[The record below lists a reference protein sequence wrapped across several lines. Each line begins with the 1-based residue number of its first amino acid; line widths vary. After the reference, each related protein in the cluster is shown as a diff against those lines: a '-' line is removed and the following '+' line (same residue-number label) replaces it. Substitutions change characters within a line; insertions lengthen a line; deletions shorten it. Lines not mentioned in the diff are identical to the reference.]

1 MKRIF
6 AIGFCFLFLG
16 CTNGISKGDLELL
29 NGYWEINE
37 VIFSD
42 GKKKEYNVNTSVDY
56 IEFKGLKGFRKK
68 VQPKFN
74 GTFQTSDDAEAFLI
88 SEIDGNFFI
97 NYKTELSE
105 WSEKLVQLN
114 SDTFSVVNEEDV
126 RYEYKRFE
134 PISISQ

>member
-6 AIGFCFLFLG
+6 VIGFCFFFLG
-16 CTNGISKGDLELL
+16 CTNSISKDDLELL

-37 VIFSD
+37 VVFPN
-42 GKKKEYNVNTSVDY
+42 GKKKEYNVNTSIDY
-56 IEFKGLKGFRKK
+56 IEFEDLKGFRKK
-68 VQPKFN
+68 VQPKLN
-74 GTFQTSDDAEAFLI
+74 GTYQASDDAEALI
-88 SEIDGNFFI
+88 ITEIDGIFFI
-97 NYKTELSE
+97 DYKTELSE

-134 PISISQ
+134 PISISE